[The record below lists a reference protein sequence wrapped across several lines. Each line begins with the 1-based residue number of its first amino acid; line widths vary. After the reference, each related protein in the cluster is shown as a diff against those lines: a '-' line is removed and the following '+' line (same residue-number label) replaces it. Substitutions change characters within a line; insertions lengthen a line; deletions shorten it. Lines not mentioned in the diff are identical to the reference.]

1 MPSRVTHLCTFSD
14 TGPYFHPSNSSL
26 NIGVFVM
33 ARLSHCAKST
43 PPQQADG
50 ASNLQ
55 RSRAQHIF
63 DMWGI
68 GPCGSRHT
76 IESKLSIVMNVHTSM
91 PAWLVARRNKAIYAV
106 SFHQSLLQTGAYI
119 RHKYININD
128 STDVL
133 LVERSTSIL

>member
-1 MPSRVTHLCTFSD
+1 
-14 TGPYFHPSNSSL
+14 
-26 NIGVFVM
+26 M

-91 PAWLVARRNKAIYAV
+91 PAWLVARKQFMQFHFINHFSRLALIFVINILTSMIPLTFSWWNAPPV
-106 SFHQSLLQTGAYI
+106 SFKLVVLTRSVPPNDLLFY
-119 RHKYININD
+119 N
-128 STDVL
+128 L
-133 LVERSTSIL
+133 